1 MNPARATANAL
12 TLSRA
17 LLAPMIL
24 FALIGSAG
32 GGVAAALI
40 LTGVALATD
49 YLDGAIARRFRVE
62 SRFGKVADA
71 FTDALVFVAIF
82 AGLAARG
89 VLPVWLP
96 VLLAARETVMHAV
109 IRPALV
115 RLDVDAGARPVGKL
129 KTVLQAVAAIAALA
143 LLWAAPEVAPEAAS
157 EAAPDLTR
165 AVALPLAAAAAVVS
179 IASLYWY
186 VEPIAARRGWDRL
199 TVSIAATCVSLWLL
213 QIAVVAVA
221 AELGA
226 ASGAAGYALLHTL
239 VAGGLAAVLMRR
251 RRDFAIVGGPPLSR
265 VNPSNV
271 LTLARLTSIPSVV
284 MLITAAADRTAPVWP
299 VLALLSAVLLTD
311 LADGAL
317 ARRRGQVTRI
327 GSYLD
332 SSTDYLLLGAGAILS
347 LVYGIGTPWVFA
359 VLVGRLALQ
368 AGAVLWIAAAG
379 RPLPSAT
386 RLGKA
391 SIAAG
396 MVLLAVELAAAVGTR
411 VLSAPAT
418 APLPLTLLEVA
429 LAAVLAASA
438 VEKLVLLAGA
448 VRQAR
453 SAGSGPGAP

>member
-143 LLWAAPEVAPEAAS
+143 LLWAAPEAAS
-157 EAAPDLTR
+157 EAAPGLTR

-213 QIAVVAVA
+213 QLAVVAVA

-239 VAGGLAAVLMRR
+239 VAGGLAAVLLQR

-347 LVYGIGTPWVFA
+347 LVYRIGTPWVFA

-411 VLSAPAT
+411 VLSAPET

-429 LAAVLAASA
+429 LAGVLAASA

>member
-24 FALIGSAG
+24 FALVGPAG
-32 GGVAAALI
+32 GGAAALV
-40 LTGVALATD
+40 LTGIAVATD
-49 YLDGAIARRFRVE
+49 YLDGAIARRFGVE

-82 AGLAARG
+82 AGLAARD
-89 VLPVWLP
+89 VLPLWLP
-96 VLLAARETVMHAV
+96 ALIAAREAVMHAV

-115 RLDVDAGARPVGKL
+115 RLGVDAGARPVGKL
-129 KTVLQAVAAIAALA
+129 KTVLQAVAAIAALV
-143 LLWAAPEVAPEAAS
+143 LLL
-157 EAAPDLTR
+157 AAPDHAR
-165 AVALPLAAAAAVVS
+165 VVALPLAGAAAVVS

-213 QIAVVAVA
+213 QLTIVAVA
-221 AELGA
+221 AGLGL
-226 ASGAAGYALLHTL
+226 ASGAAGYALLHTS
-239 VAGGLAAVLMRR
+239 VAGGLAVLLLSR
-251 RRDFAIVGGPPLSR
+251 RRDFAIVGGPRLSR

-284 MLITAAADRTAPVWP
+284 LLITAAADRTAPVWP
-299 VLALLSAVLLTD
+299 ALALLSVVLLTD

-347 LVYGIGTPWVFA
+347 LAYRIGTPWIFA

-368 AGAVLWIAAAG
+368 AAAVLWIAAAG

-396 MVLLAVELAAAVGTR
+396 MVLLAVELAAALGTR
-411 VLSAPAT
+411 FLPASGT
-418 APLPLTLLEVA
+418 APLPLTLLELG
-429 LAAVLAASA
+429 LAGVLAASA
-438 VEKLVLLAGA
+438 VEKLALLAGTF
-448 VRQAR
+448 RRPAR
-453 SAGSGPGAP
+453 SRDA

>member
-1 MNPARATANAL
+1 MNPARVTANAL

-17 LLAPMIL
+17 LLAPLIL
-24 FALIGSAG
+24 FALVRTADG
-32 GGVAAALI
+32 GAAAALA
-40 LTGVALATD
+40 LTGAAVVTD

-89 VLPVWLP
+89 VLPPWLP
-96 VLLAARETVMHAV
+96 ALFAARETVMHAV
-109 IRPALV
+109 IRPALL
-115 RLDVDAGARPVGKL
+115 RLGVDAGARPVGKL

-143 LLWAAPEVAPEAAS
+143 LLWAASETAS
-157 EAAPDLTR
+157 ETAPDHVR
-165 AVALPLAAAAAVVS
+165 PVALPLAAAAAVVS

-186 VEPIAARRGWDRL
+186 VEPIAVRRGWDRL

-213 QIAVVAVA
+213 QIAIVAVA
-221 AELGA
+221 AELGV
-226 ASGAAGYALLHTL
+226 ASGAAGYVLLHTA
-239 VAGGLAAVLMRR
+239 VAGGLAVVLLRR
-251 RRDFAIVGGPPLSR
+251 RRDFAIVGGPRLAR

-396 MVLLAVELAAAVGTR
+396 MVLLAVELAAAVGTGA
-411 VLSAPAT
+411 SAT
-418 APLPLTLLEVA
+418 GTVPLPLTLLEVA
-429 LAAVLAASA
+429 LAGVLAASA

-448 VRQAR
+448 VRHAR
-453 SAGSGPGAP
+453 SAGPGPGTS

>member
-1 MNPARATANAL
+1 MNPSRATAPARTIAPARAIANAL

-24 FALIGSAG
+24 FALVGTAG
-32 GGVAAALI
+32 GGAAAALV
-40 LTGVALATD
+40 LTGAALATD
-49 YLDGAIARRFRVE
+49 YLDGAIARRFHVE

-96 VLLAARETVMHAV
+96 AVIAVREAVMYAV
-109 IRPALV
+109 IRPALL
-115 RLDVDAGARPVGKL
+115 RMRIDAGARPVGKL
-129 KTVLQAVAAIAALA
+129 KTVLQAAAAIAALV
-143 LLWAAPEVAPEAAS
+143 LLL
-157 EAAPDLTR
+157 AAPDHAR
-165 AVALPLAAAAAVVS
+165 VAALPLAAGAAVLS

-186 VEPIAARRGWDRL
+186 LEPIAARRGRDRL

-213 QIAVVAVA
+213 QLAIVAVA
-221 AELGA
+221 AELGL
-226 ASGAAGYALLHTL
+226 ASGAAAYALLHTS
-239 VAGGLAAVLMRR
+239 VAGGLAVLLLTRK
-251 RRDFAIVGGPPLSR
+251 RDFAIVGGPRLSR

-271 LTLARLTSIPSVV
+271 LTLARLTSIPSVI

-299 VLALLSAVLLTD
+299 VLALLSVVLMTD

-332 SSTDYLLLGAGAILS
+332 SSTDYLLLGAGAIL
-347 LVYGIGTPWVFA
+347 LLAHGIGTPWVFA
-359 VLVGRLALQ
+359 VLIGRLALQ

-396 MVLLAVELAAAVGTR
+396 MVLLAVELAAALGSR
-411 VLSAPAT
+411 FLPASGT
-418 APLPLTLLEVA
+418 APLALTLLE
-429 LAAVLAASA
+429 LGLTGVLAASA

-453 SAGSGPGAP
+453 AAKS

>member
-1 MNPARATANAL
+1 MNPARATANTL

-17 LLAPMIL
+17 LLAPLIL
-24 FALIGSAG
+24 FALVRTADG
-32 GGVAAALI
+32 GAAAALA
-40 LTGVALATD
+40 LTGAAVVTD

-89 VLPVWLP
+89 VLPPWLP
-96 VLLAARETVMHAV
+96 ALFAARETVMHAV
-109 IRPALV
+109 IRPALL
-115 RLDVDAGARPVGKL
+115 RMGVDAGARPVGKL

-143 LLWAAPEVAPEAAS
+143 LLWAASETAS
-157 EAAPDLTR
+157 ETASQTAPDHVR
-165 AVALPLAAAAAVVS
+165 PVALPLAAAAAVVS

-186 VEPIAARRGWDRL
+186 VEPIAVRRGWDRL

-213 QIAVVAVA
+213 QIAIVAVA
-221 AELGA
+221 AELGV
-226 ASGAAGYALLHTL
+226 ASGAAGYALLHTA
-239 VAGGLAAVLMRR
+239 VAGGLAVVLLRR
-251 RRDFAIVGGPPLSR
+251 RRDFAIVGGPRLAR

-396 MVLLAVELAAAVGTR
+396 MVLLAVELAAAVGTGF
-411 VLSAPAT
+411 SAAGT
-418 APLPLTLLEVA
+418 VPLPLTLLEVA
-429 LAAVLAASA
+429 LAGVLAASA

-448 VRQAR
+448 VRHAR
-453 SAGSGPGAP
+453 SAGPGPGTS

>member
-1 MNPARATANAL
+1 MNPARATANTL

-17 LLAPMIL
+17 LLAPLIL
-24 FALIGSAG
+24 FALVRTADG
-32 GGVAAALI
+32 GAAAALA
-40 LTGVALATD
+40 LTGAAVVTD

-89 VLPVWLP
+89 VLPPWLP
-96 VLLAARETVMHAV
+96 ALFAARETVMHAV
-109 IRPALV
+109 IRPALL
-115 RLDVDAGARPVGKL
+115 RMGVDAGARPVGKL

-143 LLWAAPEVAPEAAS
+143 LLWAAS
-157 EAAPDLTR
+157 ETAPDHVR
-165 AVALPLAAAAAVVS
+165 PVALPLAAAAAVVS

-186 VEPIAARRGWDRL
+186 VEPIAVRRGWDRL

-213 QIAVVAVA
+213 QIAIVAVA
-221 AELGA
+221 AELGV
-226 ASGAAGYALLHTL
+226 ASGAAGYALLHTA
-239 VAGGLAAVLMRR
+239 VAGGLAVVLLRR
-251 RRDFAIVGGPPLSR
+251 RRDFAIVGGPRLAR

-396 MVLLAVELAAAVGTR
+396 MVLLAVELAAAVGTGF
-411 VLSAPAT
+411 SAAGT
-418 APLPLTLLEVA
+418 VPLPLTLLEVA
-429 LAAVLAASA
+429 LAGVLAASA

-448 VRQAR
+448 VRHAR
-453 SAGSGPGAP
+453 SAGPGPGTS

>member
-32 GGVAAALI
+32 GGVAAALA

-143 LLWAAPEVAPEAAS
+143 LLWAAPAVAPEAA
-157 EAAPDLTR
+157 PGLTR

-213 QIAVVAVA
+213 QLAVVAVA

-347 LVYGIGTPWVFA
+347 LVYRIGTPWVFA

-411 VLSAPAT
+411 VLSAPET

-429 LAAVLAASA
+429 LAGVLAASA

>member
-24 FALIGSAG
+24 FALIGTAG
-32 GGVAAALI
+32 GGVAAALA

-96 VLLAARETVMHAV
+96 VLFAARETVMHAV

-143 LLWAAPEVAPEAAS
+143 LLWVAPDHAH
-157 EAAPDLTR
+157 

-213 QIAVVAVA
+213 QLAVVAVA

-239 VAGGLAAVLMRR
+239 VAGGLAAVLLQR
-251 RRDFAIVGGPPLSR
+251 RRDFAIVDGPPLSR

-411 VLSAPAT
+411 FLSAPGT
-418 APLPLTLLEVA
+418 APLPLTLLEAA
-429 LAAVLAASA
+429 LAGVLAASA

-448 VRQAR
+448 VRQER
-453 SAGSGPGAP
+453 SAGSGPGGP

>member
-24 FALIGSAG
+24 FALIGTAG
-32 GGVAAALI
+32 RGVAAALA

-49 YLDGAIARRFRVE
+49 YLDGAIARRFRAE

-96 VLLAARETVMHAV
+96 VLFAARETVMHAV
-109 IRPALV
+109 IRPALL

-143 LLWAAPEVAPEAAS
+143 LLWAVPEVAPG
-157 EAAPDLTR
+157 AAPGLAR

-213 QIAVVAVA
+213 QLAVVAVA

-239 VAGGLAAVLMRR
+239 VAGGLAAVLLQR

-411 VLSAPAT
+411 FLSAPGT
-418 APLPLTLLEVA
+418 APLPLTLLEAA
-429 LAAVLAASA
+429 LAGVLAASA

-448 VRQAR
+448 VRQER
-453 SAGSGPGAP
+453 SAGSGPGGP

>member
-24 FALIGSAG
+24 FALIGTAG
-32 GGVAAALI
+32 GGVAAALA

-96 VLLAARETVMHAV
+96 VLFAARETVMHAI
-109 IRPALV
+109 IRPALM

-143 LLWAAPEVAPEAAS
+143 LLWVAPDHAH
-157 EAAPDLTR
+157 

-213 QIAVVAVA
+213 QLAVVAVA

-239 VAGGLAAVLMRR
+239 VAGGLAAVLLQR
-251 RRDFAIVGGPPLSR
+251 RRDFAIVDGPPLSR

-411 VLSAPAT
+411 FLSAPGT
-418 APLPLTLLEVA
+418 APLPLTLLEAA
-429 LAAVLAASA
+429 LAGVLAASA

-448 VRQAR
+448 VRQER
-453 SAGSGPGAP
+453 SAGSGPGGP

>member
-24 FALIGSAG
+24 FALTGAGG
-32 GGVAAALI
+32 GGVAAALA

-143 LLWAAPEVAPEAAS
+143 LLWAASEMAPQV
-157 EAAPDLTR
+157 APDLTR

-213 QIAVVAVA
+213 QLAVVAVA

-239 VAGGLAAVLMRR
+239 VAGGLAAVLLRR

-429 LAAVLAASA
+429 LAGVLAASA

-453 SAGSGPGAP
+453 SAGSGPGTP